1 MIDDKIKQI
10 YTEHGFWPFTTDKY
24 YAVLKDDTIVQIT
37 STKYAVLLN
46 KQVRYILEKE
56 DDND

>member
-1 MIDDKIKQI
+1 MVDDNIKQI
-10 YTEHGFWPFTTDKY
+10 YTEHGFWPFTKDKY

-46 KQVRYILEKE
+46 KQIKHILGKE
-56 DDND
+56 DNHD